1 MEPVNPLGK
10 VMEMLRRQIAER
22 ARKDAP
28 GVAQG
33 GAGAGA
39 ARPPVVGAAAV
50 EARVMARLAQ
60 LDAAGEGFARRASR
74 VFLDEV
80 LRGEFG
86 DELQAVPEFQRM
98 LDDLQEEWLAD
109 AALVAAL
116 RDLALDAGPR
126 RA

>member
-80 LRGEFG
+80 RRGEFG
-86 DELQAVPEFQRM
+86 DELQAVPEFHI
-98 LDDLQEEWLAD
+98 
-109 AALVAAL
+109 
-116 RDLALDAGPR
+116 
-126 RA
+126 